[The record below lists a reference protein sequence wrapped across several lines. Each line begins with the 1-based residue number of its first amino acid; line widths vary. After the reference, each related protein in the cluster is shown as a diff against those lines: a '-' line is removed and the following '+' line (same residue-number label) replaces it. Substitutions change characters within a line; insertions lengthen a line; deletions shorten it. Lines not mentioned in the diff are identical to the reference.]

1 MKISIIYYLL
11 FIIYYL
17 TQKLHLVCR
26 LSKRCGLIRNNF
38 HKKNRIIVE
47 AARNACPFVLYLLKT
62 VIQNQNFNQNQ
73 LKHAVV

>member
-17 TQKLHLVCR
+17 TQKLLLVCR

-38 HKKNRIIVE
+38 HEKIIIVE
-47 AARNACPFVLYLLKT
+47 AARNAYPFVLYLLKT
-62 VIQNQNFNQNQ
+62 VIQN
-73 LKHAVV
+73 HY